1 MIEQK
6 CAIVFIV
13 FYEAFSLL
21 LDGLVDGGEC
31 SNVVQLRDARSAGTT
46 WRQWRLA
53 SISTGSTDP
62 GKSTTKNQVIL

>member
-46 WRQWRLA
+46 WRLA
-53 SISTGSTDP
+53 SPRLYLDW
-62 GKSTTKNQVIL
+62 LD